1 MTRPPIRVLVVD
13 DDYRVAGIHAAY
25 VNRTEGFEVI
35 AQAHTASEARAL
47 TASQS
52 PDLILMD
59 IYLPDGNG
67 LDVVRKLLKQPQS
80 PDVIV
85 ISAARDLDAIRKA
98 MQIGALHYL
107 VKPFAHQAL
116 TERLNAYRK
125 LHNYLNELSEAPEQK
140 EVDKLFELLR
150 SPEPISSPRA
160 KGHSAPTLELVRDT
174 VRACAEDI
182 SAAEVSEQIG
192 ISRPTAQRCLTYLE
206 RHNVVTLNL
215 RYGATGR
222 PEHRYR
228 ITTT

>member
-1 MTRPPIRVLVVD
+1 MTHAPIRVLVVD

-35 AQAHTASEARAL
+35 AQAHTAAEARS
-47 TASQS
+47 TAAAQS

-107 VKPFAHQAL
+107 VKPFTYQAL

-125 LHNYLNELSEAPEQK
+125 LHSYLNELGSAPEQN
-140 EVDKLFELLR
+140 EVDKLFDLLR
-150 SPEPISSPRA
+150 SPDTSSSPRT

-182 SAAEVSEQIG
+182 SATEISEQIG

-206 RHNVVTLNL
+206 KHSIVTLNL
-215 RYGATGR
+215 RYGTTGR

-228 ITTT
+228 ITTP

>member
-1 MTRPPIRVLVVD
+1 MTHTPIRVLVVD

-25 VNRTEGFEVI
+25 VDRTEGFEIVGQ
-35 AQAHTASEARAL
+35 AQTASEARAL
-47 TASQS
+47 AASQS

-67 LDVVRKLLKQPQS
+67 LDVVRKLLKQPRS

-98 MQIGALHYL
+98 MQVGALHYL

-125 LHNYLNELSEAPEQK
+125 LHMYLKELGEAPEQA
-140 EVDKLFELLR
+140 EVDTLFELLR
-150 SPEPISSPRA
+150 SPDSISKPRT

-174 VRACAEDI
+174 VRACADDI
-182 SAAEVSEQIG
+182 SATEVSEQVG
-192 ISRPTAQRCLTYLE
+192 ISRPTAQRCLAYLE
-206 RHNVVTLNL
+206 RHDVVTLNL

-228 ITTT
+228 MAGR